1 MIRDFEVGAVFAI
14 VDDATGPLR
23 KILEAVREVTKAV
36 KLARTEMAGFGAAV
50 APGIGGAIAET
61 NKLAGAW
68 TRAAESSV
76 AAARVMNESAAKA
89 ATAARTA
96 AAATSVP
103 SVAASSARSAAAA
116 VGGGGGFRPGIGG
129 GPHVTGPSFAG
140 PAGTRVHTGGNAA
153 MVGAAAFGLSLYEAA
168 NMETDVHWLNY
179 HLGRK
184 DSTESNAESRKL
196 LEDTMTSTGLN
207 LPEVGKAVTDVARIM
222 RDTPG
227 FDVVKEAPR
236 LLRAALV
243 ESQSKGTTLD
253 ESVKSILGMT
263 HMVQAYK
270 SGEMEKLYQVF
281 AYLSTANPAPLGQ
294 MEKTFSYAVP
304 ILRSGADID
313 PKEAMLLST
322 ILSTSGVTSS
332 KAGTW
337 LRELGVRAMPG
348 NKEHNALLKQFGLLD
363 ENGKPTWFTN
373 GKPDMAKA
381 LEIAGPIASAM
392 PPEQRLPAEMDLFG
406 RRGGGAFAVLGNPTS
421 LEREKQLRA
430 GMNDPGNIARYST
443 ANEDIMGLSK
453 MVARTTLQEF
463 NVTMIEL
470 GRDVLPS
477 VTRALGDFKGVL
489 QGIRGLIP
497 GASDADKGRTGANAM
512 EGALLGWGVGKYFGQ
527 PLLGSAAGAAVG
539 LGAGT
544 LNKGVDALPSLLNKG
559 VDAIIPDY
567 FKSTTPDIKPD
578 KMNFL
583 QGPPIT
589 LKPQPITLNL
599 NVDGRT
605 LAQAVTEQ
613 LEYLTEHATGSPN
626 YNAQSHFGRADGGI
640 MGT

>member
-76 AAARVMNESAAKA
+76 AAAKVMRDSAASA
-89 ATAARTA
+89 AEAARVA
-96 AAATSVP
+96 AAVSVP
-103 SVAASSARSAAAA
+103 SVAQAARSGAGAAA
-116 VGGGGGFRPGIGG
+116 VGGAGRGGFRPGVGGRAAAGG
-129 GPHVTGPSFAG
+129 GGGFGGLGHITGPGVGLPGGSHFRA
-140 PAGTRVHTGGNAA
+140 GGNAA
-153 MVGAAAFGLSLYEAA
+153 MIGAGVAGLSLYEAA

-196 LEDTMTSTGLN
+196 IEDTMKGTGLG
-207 LPEVGKAVTDVARIM
+207 LAEVGKSVTDVARIM

-236 LLRAALV
+236 VLRAALT
-243 ESQSKGTTLD
+243 ESLSKGVGLD

-270 SGEMEKLYQVF
+270 PGEMEKLYQVF

-294 MEKTFSYAVP
+294 MEKTYSYAIP
-304 ILRSGADID
+304 ILKSGADID

-322 ILSTSGVTSS
+322 VLSTSGVTSS

-348 NKEHNALLKQFGLLD
+348 NKEHNYLLKELGLLND
-363 ENGKPTWFTN
+363 DNKPTWFTN
-373 GKPDMAKA
+373 GKPDLVKA
-381 LEIAGPIASAM
+381 LEIAGPIAAAL
-392 PPEQRLPAEMDLFG
+392 PPERRLTTEMDLFG
-406 RRGGGAFAVLGNPTS
+406 RRGGGAFAVLGGPTS
-421 LEREKQLRA
+421 LERYKQLRA
-430 GMNDPGNIARYST
+430 GMDDPGNINRYST
-443 ANEDIMGLSK
+443 ILGDTMGTSK

-463 NVTMIEL
+463 NVALIEL
-470 GRDVLPS
+470 GRDALPLAIGGVKTLSHVLGWLQGGHHTEEDKTFKPNWMEHLHDYAS
-477 VTRALGDFKGVL
+477 PWNWLGKYAPFGLGGENSMLPKSPPPQPQNQSYTDGPMRAL
-489 QGIRGLIP
+489 P
-497 GASDADKGRTGANAM
+497 
-512 EGALLGWGVGKYFGQ
+512 
-527 PLLGSAAGAAVG
+527 
-539 LGAGT
+539 
-544 LNKGVDALPSLLNKG
+544 
-559 VDAIIPDY
+559 
-567 FKSTTPDIKPD
+567 
-578 KMNFL
+578 MNFL
-583 QGPPIT
+583 QGPP
-589 LKPQPITLNL
+589 KPTKTQTAFSLS
-599 NVDGRT
+599 VDGRT
-605 LAQAVTEQ
+605 LAQTVIEQ
-613 LEYLTEHATGSPN
+613 MEDITEHATGSPN
-626 YNAQSHFGRADGGI
+626 YNSQSHFARADGGI